1 MPRDIDVVG
10 VREPEDAV
18 IIVSKQAATAPRLF
32 RRYAPNVLLWTVPS
46 DKA

>member
-10 VREPEDAV
+10 VREAEDAV
-18 IIVSKQAATAPRLF
+18 IIVSKRAATAPRLF
-32 RRYAPNVLLWTVPS
+32 RRYAPNVLLWTVAS